1 MIREQ
6 VNSDL
11 KQQMFF
17 REINSDLKKIEK
29 ELDKFLKVDDPLFSQ
44 TCLYLLQA
52 GGKRIRP
59 GFTLLAGKFFDYRL
73 DKLMP
78 VAMALEII
86 HMATLIHD
94 DVVDASLTRRG
105 RPTLTAG
112 WGNTVSVATG
122 DYLFAKALELIVRI
136 DNSEISSIL
145 ADVCIEMCQGEIQQ
159 IKSAFDT
166 EQTYKQYYYRIQRK
180 TAQLISLC
188 CKLGAKASNAK
199 PRQVWLM
206 SRYGNC
212 LGIAFQMVDDIL
224 DITADPKVLG
234 KPIGGDIRQGIIT
247 LPMILALEYSP
258 QKDRLRE
265 LLGKHNKPD
274 AEVEECIQLIIQS
287 GGIEKCRSIVEAYI
301 EKAKHYLRELPDIP
315 AKDAL
320 IELAKY
326 MSERNL

>member
-1 MIREQ
+1 M
-6 VNSDL
+6 
-11 KQQMFF
+11 KQQKFF

-73 DKLMP
+73 EKLMP

-105 RPTLTAG
+105 RPTLAAG

-166 EQTYKQYYYRIQRK
+166 TQTYKQYYYRIQRK

-188 CKLGAKASNAK
+188 CKLGAKASGAEPK
-199 PRQVWLM
+199 QVWLM
-206 SRYGNC
+206 SKYGNS

-224 DITADPKVLG
+224 DLTADPKALG

-247 LPMILALEYSP
+247 LPMIFALKDSP
-258 QKDRLRE
+258 QKDRLNE
-265 LLGKHNKPD
+265 LLGKQIKSE
-274 AEVEECIQLIIQS
+274 AEVEECITLIIQS
-287 GGIEKCRSIVEAYI
+287 GGIEKSRRIVESYI
-301 EKAKHYLRELPDIP
+301 TKSKNYLAGFPDIP
-315 AKDAL
+315 AKEAL

-326 MSERNL
+326 MSERNH